1 MVGIYPPVI
10 TIDGPSASGKGAVS
24 EFLSNK
30 TGFNYLDS
38 GLLYRL
44 FGLEVLSQG
53 ISLSVLADDW
63 SESKRLVECL
73 EAKLVGSPRETKNR
87 SVSQISINGNSD
99 ARTEQ
104 AGAFASKIAKM
115 PLVRRALLDLQR
127 SFRERPGL
135 IADGRDMGSVV
146 FPDALLKV
154 FLTASP
160 SCRAERRHKQLK
172 DKGID
177 VSLVALETSLV
188 DRDYHDSSRRASP
201 LKFLEDSMVI
211 DSTDLDIGQVSYMIE
226 KKMGDLLGEW

>member
-1 MVGIYPPVI
+1 MVGIYPPVV

-63 SESKRLVECL
+63 TESKRLAECL
-73 EAKLVGSPRETKNR
+73 EAKLFGRAKETKNG
-87 SVSQISINGNSD
+87 SFIPISMNGNND

-115 PLVRRALLDLQR
+115 PPVRRALLDLQR
-127 SFRERPGL
+127 SFRALPGL

-160 SCRAERRHKQLK
+160 SSRAERRHKQLK

-177 VSLVALETSLV
+177 VSLDALKTSLV

-201 LKFLEDSMVI
+201 LKFLADSMVI

-226 KKMGDLLGEW
+226 KKMGDLLGER

>member
-1 MVGIYPPVI
+1 MEGISPPVL

-73 EAKLVGSPRETKNR
+73 ETKLGGGSKDNKTRALSPISFVGA
-87 SVSQISINGNSD
+87 SD
-99 ARTEQ
+99 VRTEQ
-104 AGAFASKIAKM
+104 AGAFASKVAKI
-115 PLVRRALLDLQR
+115 PLVRKALLDLQR
-127 SFRERPGL
+127 SFRVRPGL
-135 IADGRDMGSVV
+135 IADGRDMGTTV
-146 FPDALLKV
+146 FPDALLKI

-160 SCRAERRHKQLK
+160 SRRAERRHKQLK

-177 VSLVALETSLV
+177 VSLATLEKELRN
-188 DRDYHDSSRRASP
+188 RDYYDSTRGESP
-201 LKFLEDSMVI
+201 LKLSEDSVII
-211 DSTDLDIGQVSYMIE
+211 DSTDLDVEQVSFLIE
-226 KKMGDLLGEW
+226 KKLGDILEN

>member
-1 MVGIYPPVI
+1 MEGIAPPVL

-24 EFLSNK
+24 EFLSKK

-73 EAKLVGSPRETKNR
+73 ETKLGGGSKGNKTRVLSPISFVGAND
-87 SVSQISINGNSD
+87 V
-99 ARTEQ
+99 RTEQ
-104 AGAFASKIAKM
+104 AGAFASKVAKI
-115 PLVRRALLDLQR
+115 PLVRKALMDLQR
-127 SFRERPGL
+127 SFRVRPGL
-135 IADGRDMGSVV
+135 IADGRDMGTTV
-146 FPDALLKV
+146 FPDASLKI

-160 SCRAERRHKQLK
+160 SRRAERRHKQLK

-177 VSLVALETSLV
+177 VNLATLEKELM
-188 DRDYHDSSRRASP
+188 DRDYYDSTRRESP
-201 LKFLEDSMVI
+201 LKLSEDSVII
-211 DSTDLDIGQVSYMIE
+211 DSTDLDVEQVSFLIE
-226 KKMGDLLGEW
+226 KKLGDILEN

>member
-73 EAKLVGSPRETKNR
+73 EAKLVGSPKETKNR
-87 SVSQISINGNSD
+87 SSSQISINGNSD

-127 SFRERPGL
+127 SFRKRPGL

>member
-1 MVGIYPPVI
+1 MVGTYPPVI

-87 SVSQISINGNSD
+87 SVNQISINGDSD

-104 AGAFASKIAKM
+104 AGAFASKIAQM

-127 SFRERPGL
+127 SFREHPGL

-177 VSLVALETSLV
+177 VSLVALETSLS

>member
-1 MVGIYPPVI
+1 MEGARPPVI

-24 EFLSNK
+24 EFLSRK
-30 TGFNYLDS
+30 IGFNYLDS

-63 SESKRLVECL
+63 DESKRLVNCL
-73 EAKLVGSPRETKNR
+73 EARIDGRKKVNQNVSSSAISIVGS
-87 SVSQISINGNSD
+87 VD

-115 PLVRRALLDLQR
+115 PTVREALLDLQR
-127 SFRERPGL
+127 SFRVNPGL
-135 IADGRDMGSVV
+135 IADGRDMGTVV
-146 FPDALLKV
+146 FPDALLKI

-160 SCRAERRHKQLK
+160 SRRAERRYKQLK

-177 VSLVALETSLV
+177 VSVAELREGLE
-188 DRDYHDSSRRASP
+188 DRDYHDSTRAVSP
-201 LKFLEDSMVI
+201 LTVLEDSMII
-211 DSTDLDIGQVSYMIE
+211 DSTDLDVEQVSFLIE
-226 KKMGDLLGEW
+226 KKLGEMLED

>member
-1 MVGIYPPVI
+1 MEGIAPPVL

-24 EFLSNK
+24 EFLSKK

-73 EAKLVGSPRETKNR
+73 ETKLGGGSKGNKTRVLSPI
-87 SVSQISINGNSD
+87 SFVSAND
-99 ARTEQ
+99 VRTEQ
-104 AGAFASKIAKM
+104 AGAFASKVAKI
-115 PLVRRALLDLQR
+115 PLVRKALLDLQR
-127 SFRERPGL
+127 SFRVRPGL
-135 IADGRDMGSVV
+135 IADGRDMGTTV
-146 FPDALLKV
+146 FPDASLKI

-160 SCRAERRHKQLK
+160 SRRAERRHKQLK

-177 VSLVALETSLV
+177 VSLATLEKELTN
-188 DRDYHDSSRRASP
+188 RDYYDSTRGESP
-201 LKFLEDSMVI
+201 LRLSEESVII
-211 DSTDLDIGQVSYMIE
+211 DSTDLDVEQVSFLIE
-226 KKMGDLLGEW
+226 KKLGDILEN

>member
-63 SESKRLVECL
+63 SESKRLAECL
-73 EAKLVGSPRETKNR
+73 EAKLVGSPKETKNR
-87 SVSQISINGNSD
+87 SFGQVSIDGNGD

-127 SFRERPGL
+127 SFRARPGL

-211 DSTDLDIGQVSYMIE
+211 DSTDLDIVQVSYMIE

>member
-1 MVGIYPPVI
+1 MEGIYPPVI

-30 TGFNYLDS
+30 TGFNHLDS

-53 ISLSVLADDW
+53 ISPSVLADDW
-63 SESKRLVECL
+63 SESKRLAACL
-73 EAKLVGSPRETKNR
+73 EAKLFGRAKEIKNGSLSPIF
-87 SVSQISINGNSD
+87 VNGNSD
-99 ARTEQ
+99 AWTEQ
-104 AGAFASKIAKM
+104 AGDFASKIAKL
-115 PLVRRALLDLQR
+115 PPVRTALLDLQR
-127 SFRERPGL
+127 SFRALPGL

-160 SCRAERRHKQLK
+160 SSRAERRHKQLK

-177 VSLVALETSLV
+177 VSLANLEKGLKE
-188 DRDYHDSSRRASP
+188 RDHHDFTRGTSP
-201 LKFLEDSMVI
+201 LKFLESSMVI
-211 DSTDLDIGQVSYMIE
+211 DSTDLNIEQVSYMIE
-226 KKMGDLLGEW
+226 KKLGDMLKD

>member
-1 MVGIYPPVI
+1 MEFKVI
-10 TIDGPSASGKGAVS
+10 KLDQKRNNVVVS
-24 EFLSNK
+24 
-30 TGFNYLDS
+30 
-38 GLLYRL
+38 RR
-44 FGLEVLSQG
+44 
-53 ISLSVLADDW
+53 SVLEQEN
-63 SESKRLVECL
+63 SEER
-73 EAKLVGSPRETKNR
+73 EALLTSLQEGLQVK
-87 SVSQISINGNSD
+87 NSD

>member
-1 MVGIYPPVI
+1 MVDIYPPVV

-24 EFLSNK
+24 EFLSQK

-53 ISLSVLADDW
+53 ISLSVLADEW

-73 EAKLVGSPRETKNR
+73 EAKLASRSKETKVGSFGP
-87 SVSQISINGNSD
+87 IFMNGTSD
-99 ARTEQ
+99 ARTEH
-104 AGAFASKIAKM
+104 AGAYASKIAQI

-127 SFRERPGL
+127 SFREHPGL

-160 SCRAERRHKQLK
+160 LCRAERRHKQLK

-177 VSLVALETSLV
+177 VSLDALEKSLV
-188 DRDYHDSSRRASP
+188 DRDYHDSTRRASP

-211 DSTDLDIGQVSYMIE
+211 DSTDLDIGQVIHMIE
-226 KKMGDLLGEW
+226 KKMEDLLGEW

>member
-1 MVGIYPPVI
+1 MEGIYPPVI

-24 EFLSNK
+24 QFLSNK

-53 ISLSVLADDW
+53 VSLSVLADDW

-73 EAKLVGSPRETKNR
+73 EAKLVGSPKETKKR
-87 SVSQISINGNSD
+87 SFSQISINGKSD

-177 VSLVALETSLV
+177 VSLDALETSLV

>member
-53 ISLSVLADDW
+53 ISLSVLADNW

-73 EAKLVGSPRETKNR
+73 EAKLVGSPKETKNR
-87 SVSQISINGNSD
+87 SFSQVSINGNGD

-127 SFRERPGL
+127 SFRARPGL

>member
-73 EAKLVGSPRETKNR
+73 EAKLVGSPGETKNR

-201 LKFLEDSMVI
+201 LKFFEDSMVI

>member
-30 TGFNYLDS
+30 TGFNHLDS

-63 SESKRLVECL
+63 RESKRLAACL
-73 EAKLVGSPRETKNR
+73 EAKLSGRAKETKNGPL
-87 SVSQISINGNSD
+87 SPIFVNGNSD

-104 AGAFASKIAKM
+104 AGAFASKIAKI
-115 PLVRRALLDLQR
+115 PPVRRALLDLQR
-127 SFRERPGL
+127 SFRALPGL

-160 SCRAERRHKQLK
+160 SSRAERRHKQLK
-172 DKGID
+172 DKGIN
-177 VSLVALETSLV
+177 VSLDALKKSLV
-188 DRDYHDSSRRASP
+188 ERDYHDSTRRASP
-201 LKFLEDSMVI
+201 LKSSEDSMII
-211 DSTDLDIGQVSYMIE
+211 DSTDLDIGQVSSMIE
-226 KKMGDLLGEW
+226 KKMGDLLGER

>member
-1 MVGIYPPVI
+1 MEGIAPPVL

-24 EFLSNK
+24 EFLSKK

-73 EAKLVGSPRETKNR
+73 ETKLGGGSKGNKTRVLSPISFVGAND
-87 SVSQISINGNSD
+87 V
-99 ARTEQ
+99 RTEQ
-104 AGAFASKIAKM
+104 AGAFASKVAKI
-115 PLVRRALLDLQR
+115 PLVRKALLDLQR
-127 SFRERPGL
+127 SFRVRPGL
-135 IADGRDMGSVV
+135 IADGRDMGTTV
-146 FPDALLKV
+146 FPDASLKI

-160 SCRAERRHKQLK
+160 SRRAERRHKQLK

-177 VSLVALETSLV
+177 VSLATLEKELTN
-188 DRDYHDSSRRASP
+188 RDYYDSTRGESP
-201 LKFLEDSMVI
+201 LRLSEESVII
-211 DSTDLDIGQVSYMIE
+211 DSTDLDVEQVSFLIE
-226 KKMGDLLGEW
+226 KKLGDILEN

>member
-1 MVGIYPPVI
+1 MEGISPPVL

-53 ISLSVLADDW
+53 ISLSALADDL

-73 EAKLVGSPRETKNR
+73 ETKLGGWSKDKKTRALSPISFVGASN
-87 SVSQISINGNSD
+87 V
-99 ARTEQ
+99 RTEQ
-104 AGAFASKIAKM
+104 AGAFASKVAKM
-115 PLVRRALLDLQR
+115 PLVRKALLDLQR
-127 SFRERPGL
+127 SFRVRPGL
-135 IADGRDMGSVV
+135 IADGRDMGTTV
-146 FPDALLKV
+146 FPDASLKI

-160 SCRAERRHKQLK
+160 SRRAERRHKQLK

-177 VSLVALETSLV
+177 VNLATLEKELT
-188 DRDYHDSSRRASP
+188 DRDYYDSTRRESP
-201 LKFLEDSMVI
+201 LKLSEDSVII
-211 DSTDLDIGQVSYMIE
+211 DSTDLDVEQVSFLME
-226 KKMGDLLGEW
+226 KKLGDILEN

>member
-73 EAKLVGSPRETKNR
+73 EAKLFDNPKKNKNR
-87 SVSQISINGNSD
+87 SFSQIFINGNSD

-177 VSLVALETSLV
+177 VSLDALETSLV

-226 KKMGDLLGEW
+226 KKMGDLLRER

>member
-30 TGFNYLDS
+30 MGFNYLDS

-63 SESKRLVECL
+63 SESKRLAECL
-73 EAKLVGSPRETKNR
+73 EAKLVGSAKETKNR
-87 SVSQISINGNSD
+87 SFSQVSINGNGD

-127 SFRERPGL
+127 SFRARPGL

-211 DSTDLDIGQVSYMIE
+211 DSTDLDIVQVSYMIE

>member
-73 EAKLVGSPRETKNR
+73 EAKLVGSPKETKNR
-87 SVSQISINGNSD
+87 SSSQISINGNSD

-127 SFRERPGL
+127 SFRKRPGL

-211 DSTDLDIGQVSYMIE
+211 DSTDLDIVQVSYMIE
-226 KKMGDLLGEW
+226 KKMGDLLAER

>member
-24 EFLSNK
+24 ELLSNK

-63 SESKRLVECL
+63 SESKRLVKCL
-73 EAKLVGSPRETKNR
+73 EAKLVGSPKETKNR
-87 SVSQISINGNSD
+87 SFSQVSINGNGD

-211 DSTDLDIGQVSYMIE
+211 DSTDLDIGQVSNMIE

>member
-1 MVGIYPPVI
+1 MEGARPPVI

-24 EFLSNK
+24 EFLSRK
-30 TGFNYLDS
+30 IGFNYLDS

-63 SESKRLVECL
+63 DESKRLVNCL
-73 EAKLVGSPRETKNR
+73 EARIDGRKKVNQNVSSSAISIVGS
-87 SVSQISINGNSD
+87 VD

-115 PLVRRALLDLQR
+115 PTVREALLDLQR
-127 SFRERPGL
+127 SFRVNPGL
-135 IADGRDMGSVV
+135 IADGRDMGTVV
-146 FPDALLKV
+146 FPDALLKI

-160 SCRAERRHKQLK
+160 SRRAERRHKQLK

-177 VSLVALETSLV
+177 VSVAKLRRELE
-188 DRDYHDSSRRASP
+188 DRDYHDSTRGLSP
-201 LKFLEDSMVI
+201 LKFLEDSMII
-211 DSTDLDIGQVSYMIE
+211 DSTDLDVEQVSFLIE
-226 KKMGDLLGEW
+226 KKLGEMLGD

>member
-1 MVGIYPPVI
+1 MEGIYPPVI

-44 FGLEVLSQG
+44 FGLEVLSQDV
-53 ISLSVLADDW
+53 SLSVLADDR
-63 SESKRLVECL
+63 SESKRLAECL
-73 EAKLVGSPRETKNR
+73 KTKVGDRSGDNQNGPASP
-87 SVSQISINGNSD
+87 ISIIGASD
-99 ARTEQ
+99 ARTEH
-104 AGAFASKIAKM
+104 AGAFASKIAKI
-115 PLVRRALLDLQR
+115 PLVREALLDLQR
-127 SFRERPGL
+127 SFRVRPGL

-146 FPDALLKV
+146 FPDALLKI

-177 VSLVALETSLV
+177 VSLANLEKGLKE
-188 DRDYHDSSRRASP
+188 RDHHDFTRGTSP
-201 LKFLEDSMVI
+201 LKFLESSMVI
-211 DSTDLDIGQVSYMIE
+211 DSTDLNIEQVSYMIE
-226 KKMGDLLGEW
+226 KKLGDMLKN

>member
-211 DSTDLDIGQVSYMIE
+211 DSTDLDIEQVSYMIE

>member
-1 MVGIYPPVI
+1 MEGIAPPVL

-24 EFLSNK
+24 EFLSKK

-73 EAKLVGSPRETKNR
+73 ETKLGGGSKGNKTRVLSPISLVGAND
-87 SVSQISINGNSD
+87 V
-99 ARTEQ
+99 RTEQ
-104 AGAFASKIAKM
+104 AGAFASKVAKI
-115 PLVRRALLDLQR
+115 PLVRKALLDLQR
-127 SFRERPGL
+127 SFRVRPGL

-146 FPDALLKV
+146 FPDALLKI

-177 VSLVALETSLV
+177 VSLANLEKGLKE
-188 DRDYHDSSRRASP
+188 RDHHDFTRGTSP
-201 LKFLEDSMVI
+201 LKFLESSMVI
-211 DSTDLDIGQVSYMIE
+211 DSTDLNIEQVSYMIE
-226 KKMGDLLGEW
+226 KKLGDMLKD

>member
-1 MVGIYPPVI
+1 MEGARPPVI

-24 EFLSNK
+24 EFLSRK
-30 TGFNYLDS
+30 IGFNYLDS

-63 SESKRLVECL
+63 DESKRLVNCL
-73 EAKLVGSPRETKNR
+73 EARIDGRKKVNQNVSSSAISIVGS
-87 SVSQISINGNSD
+87 VD

-115 PLVRRALLDLQR
+115 PTVREALLDLQR
-127 SFRERPGL
+127 SFRVNPGL
-135 IADGRDMGSVV
+135 IADGRDMGTVV
-146 FPDALLKV
+146 FPDALLKI

-160 SCRAERRHKQLK
+160 SRRAERRHKQLK

-177 VSLVALETSLV
+177 VSVAKLERELE
-188 DRDYHDSSRRASP
+188 DRDYHDSTRGLSP
-201 LKFLEDSMVI
+201 LKFLEDSMII
-211 DSTDLDIGQVSYMIE
+211 DSTDLDVEQVSFLIE
-226 KKMGDLLGEW
+226 KKLGEMLED

>member
-1 MVGIYPPVI
+1 MEGIRPPVL

-63 SESKRLVECL
+63 NESKRLVECI
-73 EAKLVGSPRETKNR
+73 ENKLGGGSKYMKNR
-87 SVSQISINGNSD
+87 ALSQIPIVSASD
-99 ARTEQ
+99 VRTEQ
-104 AGAFASKIAKM
+104 AGAFASKVAKM
-115 PLVRRALLDLQR
+115 PLVRKALLDLQR
-127 SFRERPGL
+127 SFRVRPGL
-135 IADGRDMGSVV
+135 IADGRDMGTVV
-146 FPDALLKV
+146 FPDALLKI

-160 SCRAERRHKQLK
+160 SRRAERRHKQLK

-177 VSLVALETSLV
+177 VKVASLKKELAE
-188 DRDYHDSSRRASP
+188 RDYYDSTRGESP
-201 LKFLEDSMVI
+201 LKLSEDSVII
-211 DSTDLDIGQVSYMIE
+211 DSTDLDVEQVSFLIE
-226 KKMGDLLGEW
+226 KKLGDKLEN

>member
-87 SVSQISINGNSD
+87 SVNQISINGDSD

-104 AGAFASKIAKM
+104 AGAFASKIAKI

-127 SFRERPGL
+127 SFREHPGL

-211 DSTDLDIGQVSYMIE
+211 DSTDLEIGQVSYMIE

>member
-30 TGFNYLDS
+30 MGFNYLDS

-63 SESKRLVECL
+63 SESKRLAECL
-73 EAKLVGSPRETKNR
+73 EAKLVGSAKETKNR
-87 SVSQISINGNSD
+87 SFSQISMNGNSD

-127 SFRERPGL
+127 SFREPPGL

-188 DRDYHDSSRRASP
+188 DRDYHDSTRRASP

-211 DSTDLDIGQVSYMIE
+211 DSTDLDIVQVSYMIE